1 MKGRII
7 AAVAVTASCTT
18 SAPSSTDH
26 ASAPEIERVERQ
38 SDGLPYFVAG
48 KLGTVVPGFTD
59 ARVLDEAMKNIGPMF
74 EVSASD
80 LKATQLDRDEIGMTH
95 VQYAQTK
102 NNLRVVGGDL
112 VVHVDAFGV
121 IRSVNGT
128 ARDHAM
134 PDATPSINE
143 DVAAGMALAANAFPS
158 AEVAGIELVYVISTA
173 DQQPYLAWE
182 VVVNSGGMTLE
193 RTYVDAHAGDI
204 VDRRPEF
211 FTARNRTVYD
221 GHGGTYSPFGGNNT
235 QVGTEASPPTE
246 AIALAAYTNTGL
258 TYDCYKTLFNR
269 DSYDGTGGGLKSLVH
284 VRFQVSATQT
294 TGNNAAWTG
303 GQMVYGDGDGNQF
316 TPLAQALDVTTHELT
331 HGVTAATAKLAY
343 QNEPGALNEGM
354 SDIMAATCEAWH
366 DGAISGDTWLVGED
380 IFTPT
385 TAGDALRYMNN
396 PTKDASLYPA
406 SLGGSRDWY
415 ADRYQGQEDNGGV
428 HLNSGIPNL
437 AFYLLVAGGTH
448 PRGKTTFT
456 VPGIGIEKAG
466 AIFQRALT
474 KSYMTSN
481 TSFAAARTA
490 TEQAADELYPGTK
503 TAVGF
508 AWAAVGVGAAPSGGT
523 DTQAPTVQITSPQN
537 NGTVAP
543 GFTVDVDAMDNVAV
557 LRVELSVDGAV
568 VGTDTTAPYSFT
580 TDPSLTGSHT
590 IKATAYDAFNHAD
603 DSITV
608 TVQAPDTGSNGSDT
622 GSDGSDGGDNGNNM
636 NGDSEDPGCGCS
648 SGSAPEGALVLFALL
663 LPLRRRRR

>member
-1 MKGRII
+1 MKGRLF

-18 SAPSSTDH
+18 SAPSTTTDDR
-26 ASAPEIERVERQ
+26 APEIERVERQ

-48 KLGTVVPGFTD
+48 KLGTVTPGLTD
-59 ARVLDEAMKNIGPMF
+59 ARLLADAMKDIGPMF
-74 EVSASD
+74 EVSATD
-80 LKATQLDRDEIGMTH
+80 LHAVQLDRDEIGMTH

-102 NNLRVVGGDL
+102 NGLRVVGGDL

-143 DVAAGMALAANAFPS
+143 DVAAGMALAANAYPS
-158 AEVAGIELVYVISTA
+158 AEVAGTELVYVFSTA
-173 DQQPYLAWE
+173 DEQPYLAWE
-182 VVVNSGGMTLE
+182 VVVRSGDVTLE
-193 RTYVDAHAGDI
+193 RTYVDAHAGNI
-204 VDRRPEF
+204 VDRRPEI

-246 AIALAAYTNTGL
+246 AVALAAYTNTGL

-269 DSYDGTGGGLKSLVH
+269 DSYDGVGGGLKSLVH
-284 VRFQVSATQT
+284 VKFQVSATQT

-303 GQMVYGDGDGNQF
+303 GQMVYGDGDGVMM
-316 TPLAQALDVTTHELT
+316 TPLAAALDVTTHELT

-343 QNEPGALNEGM
+343 QNESGALNEGM
-354 SDIMAATCEAWH
+354 SDIIAATCEAWH
-366 DGAISGDTWLVGED
+366 DGAVSADTWLIGED
-380 IFTPT
+380 IFTPST
-385 TAGDALRYMNN
+385 PNDALRYMGD

-406 SLGGSRDWY
+406 NIGGSRDFY
-415 ADRYQGQEDNGGV
+415 ADRYQGQEDSGGV

-437 AFYLLVAGGTH
+437 AFYLLVNGGTH

-456 VPGIGIEKAG
+456 VPGIGIEKAA

-481 TSFAAARTA
+481 TNFAGARTA

-503 TAVGF
+503 TAVSF
-508 AWAAVGVGAAPSGGT
+508 AWAAVGVGMPPAGGS
-523 DTQAPTVQITSPQN
+523 DTQAPTVHITSPEN

-543 GFTVDVDAMDNVAV
+543 GFTVDVDAQDNVAV
-557 LRVELSVDGAV
+557 LRVELSIDGTV

-580 TDPSLTGSHT
+580 TAPDLTGSHT

-608 TVQAPDTGSNGSDT
+608 TVQAPDDGSNGSDM
-622 GSDGSDGGDNGNNM
+622 GSDGDNGDNGNHDE
-636 NGDSEDPGCGCS
+636 GTPEDPGCGCS
-648 SGSAPEGALVLFALL
+648 SGSAPEGILVLFALM